1 MTHRIAT
8 LPQQPPSAVEIAKAT
23 AIGAVLP
30 LACRVVGTSNQTGLT
45 TSQASTV
52 LLTNAPAGNY
62 LATVYA
68 EASSSTGGTLTVTL
82 TWHDAQSAQSV
93 TTISGLALTANGAP
107 GTSQQVIY
115 HNGSGSIAFGTTVG
129 GVSLTYDIH
138 ITLIRL
144 N

>member
-8 LPQQPPSAVEIAKAT
+8 LPQQLPSATETAKSAAIA
-23 AIGAVLP
+23 AVLP

-45 TSQASTV
+45 TSQASTT
-52 LLTNAPAGNY
+52 LLLNAPAGNY

-82 TWHDAQSAQSV
+82 TWHDAEAAQSQSV
-93 TTISGLALTANGAP
+93 FAALALTANAAP
-107 GTSQQVIY
+107 GTATQVIY
-115 HNGSGSIAFGTTVG
+115 HNGSGNIAFGTTVG